1 MIYGLAD
8 LFCFLLPSCYNV
20 RVPTVYLALAS
31 NLGDR
36 EKNLRDALARVAEF
50 VCIARVSSIYE
61 SEAGSTRALTRT
73 LTLVCAGITTLSPIE
88 VIRRTRGIEKEM
100 GRVDGLR
107 SPPRP
112 IDVDILLYDRV
123 IELSPALTLPHPRL
137 HTRADLLVPLAEIAP
152 ALVHPRQRVT
162 IRALLAQLKATEHVR
177 FYRANSTPSSNE

>member
-1 MIYGLAD
+1 ML
-8 LFCFLLPSCYNV
+8 CYNA
-20 RVPTVYLALAS
+20 RMPTIYLALAS

-36 EKNLRDALARVAEF
+36 EKNLRDALMRVAEF
-50 VCIARVSSIYE
+50 IQIARVSSIYE
-61 SEAGSTRALTRT
+61 SEARSTRALTRT
-73 LTLVCAGITTLSPIE
+73 LTLVCAGITALSPID
-88 VIRRTRGIEKEM
+88 VIRHTRGIEKEM

-162 IRALLAQLKATEHVR
+162 MRALLAQLKDAEQVYL
-177 FYRANSTPSSNE
+177 YRASPIQSSVARLRSGGFDERHL